1 MVIPSRIKWQIEDY
15 VNELINL
22 YELQEN
28 MAPSQWEQIF
38 VLLKN
43 EMVDRFP
50 ADVRRDNGLTF

>member
-1 MVIPSRIKWQIEDY
+1 MVVPSRAKWQIEDY

-38 VLLKN
+38 VLIKS
-43 EMVDRFP
+43 EIVDRFP
-50 ADVRRDNGLTF
+50 ADVPRDNGLTF

>member
-1 MVIPSRIKWQIEDY
+1 MVIQSRIKWDIEDY

-38 VLLKN
+38 VLIKN
-43 EMVDRFP
+43 EIIDRFP
-50 ADVRRDNGLTF
+50 PDVRRDNGLTF

>member
-1 MVIPSRIKWQIEDY
+1 MVIQSRIKWDIEDY

-38 VLLKN
+38 VLIKN
-43 EMVDRFP
+43 EIIDRFP
-50 ADVRRDNGLTF
+50 VDIRMDNGLTF